1 MMALIAAFSELGCCE
16 AMNEPSRLPA
26 ASTGLPF
33 ANQRYYSGQPKN
45 RLQTLHELI
54 KLLSDIAY
62 KLVSKF
68 LAQTQSLPEGGRW

>member
-1 MMALIAAFSELGCCE
+1 MSHLVCRQ
-16 AMNEPSRLPA
+16 PLPA
-26 ASTGLPF
+26 CPS
-33 ANQRYYSGQPKN
+33 NQRYYSGQPKN